1 MPTSD
6 LEAQFTAVLTNKPL
20 LDQNERVVVAVSGG
34 PDSVALLHLLH
45 GLNQQEGWSLQLHVA
60 HLNHRLRGADADA
73 DAAFVEALARRLGW
87 PCTVAAEDIAALAK
101 ERGESVEQAGREC
114 RFELFE
120 RVCLMAGARTVAL
133 AHHADD
139 NVETVLHRIFR
150 GTGMRGL
157 GGIRSSRAIRPGSD
171 IRILRPLLPFR
182 RAQIEAY
189 LRKRGL
195 ESRVDASNHSP
206 EFTRNRIRSMI
217 LPLLREKFN
226 PHVDEALLRL
236 AEQARGADA
245 YLNETS
251 ERVFES
257 LVVAHDS
264 AQLTLQADLL
274 TRKPRVMRTQ
284 VIRHALLRLG
294 MGEQELTYGHLEAIV
309 NLAAGRE
316 GNKTL
321 NLPGGFRVS
330 RRYARLVFETE
341 SARPVDAATEPMRV
355 SLSGT
360 TPLPTFSLEITAE
373 LIDAD
378 EEIITGHL
386 HRQSGRGQAHY
397 EEWLDAGAVHPPLV
411 ARARQPGDRFLPLGM
426 TGMKKLSD
434 FFIDEKIDPALRGR
448 ALVLC
453 DQLGPIWLV
462 PFRIDDRVRLHRG
475 TERILRLRARPMDGR
490 ERV

>member
-1 MPTSD
+1 MPNIDMEVHFAQSLAD
-6 LEAQFTAVLTNKPL
+6 QRLLERHQP
-20 LDQNERVVVAVSGG
+20 VVVAVSGG

-45 GLNQQEGWSLQLHVA
+45 GLNGPGGWSLRLHVA

-73 DAAFVEALARRLGW
+73 DAAFVEALAKRLGW
-87 PCTVAAEDIAALAK
+87 PCTVESVDIRALAGQ
-101 ERGESVEQAGREC
+101 RGESLEQAGRQC
-114 RFELFE
+114 RFEFFE
-120 RVCLMAGARTVAL
+120 RVALTAGARTVAL

-157 GGIRSSRAIRPGSD
+157 GGIRSVRAIRPGSD
-171 IRILRPLLPFR
+171 IRIVRPLLPFR
-182 RAQIEAY
+182 RAQIEEY

-195 ESRVDASNHSP
+195 ESRQDATNHSP
-206 EFTRNRIRSMI
+206 EFTRNRIRSLV

-226 PHVDEALLRL
+226 PHADEAVLRL

-245 YLNETS
+245 YLSETS
-251 ERVFES
+251 ERLFES

-264 AQLTLQADLL
+264 AQLTLHADLL
-274 TRKPRVMRTQ
+274 ARKPRVMRTQ

-294 MGEQELTYGHLEAIV
+294 MGEQELSYGHLEAIA

-321 NLPGGFRVS
+321 DLPGGFRVS
-330 RRYARLVFETE
+330 RRYSRLVFEAE
-341 SARPVDAATEPMRV
+341 SEPPAGAATEPTRV
-355 SLSGT
+355 SLNGT
-360 TPLPTFSLEITAE
+360 TPLPAFGVEIAAE
-373 LIDAD
+373 LLDAD
-378 EEIITGHL
+378 EETINDHI
-386 HRQSGRGQAHY
+386 HRQAGRGQAHY

-411 ARARQPGDRFLPLGM
+411 ARPRQPGDRFLPLGM

-434 FFIDEKIDPALRGR
+434 FFIDEKIDPGLRER

-475 TERILRLRARPMDGR
+475 TQRILRLRARPMDSR